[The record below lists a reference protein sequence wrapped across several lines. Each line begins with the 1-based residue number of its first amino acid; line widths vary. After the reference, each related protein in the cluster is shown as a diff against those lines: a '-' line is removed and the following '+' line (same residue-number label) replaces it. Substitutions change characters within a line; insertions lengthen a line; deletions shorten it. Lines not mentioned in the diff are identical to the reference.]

1 MYVSSRK
8 GGKSAL
14 LYWQSRVKTV
24 GLFRGQ
30 KVLTQPKWNQI
41 NAVCIFNN
49 EETLSKNYRGPC
61 CEIQKKNWF
70 INFFCKRGEGMG
82 STIIVSLAE
91 VKNYAFPIHKTII
104 CAATKC
110 FSEVEPTSKG

>member
-1 MYVSSRK
+1 MLCVFLTMK
-8 GGKSAL
+8 KHCPKTTGGPV
-14 LYWQSRVKTV
+14 VK
-24 GLFRGQ
+24 
-30 KVLTQPKWNQI
+30 
-41 NAVCIFNN
+41 
-49 EETLSKNYRGPC
+49 Y
-61 CEIQKKNWF
+61 KKNWF